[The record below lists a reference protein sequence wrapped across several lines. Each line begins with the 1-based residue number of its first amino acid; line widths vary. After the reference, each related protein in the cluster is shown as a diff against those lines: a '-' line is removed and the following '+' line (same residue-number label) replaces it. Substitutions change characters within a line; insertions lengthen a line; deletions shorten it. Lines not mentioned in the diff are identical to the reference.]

1 LNRQP
6 NHLSCA
12 TEWFLLAVKPPT
24 QTYLRPPPGYR
35 FRRPWYRR
43 PGFYIPVAILA
54 VLTLFVSVFVSRILV
69 DLKAQADTF
78 DLNQLE
84 QMESA
89 SVILDRNGKIFGQI
103 YVENRET
110 VPYEKLPPDLINAVI
125 AVEDAKFYE
134 HHGYDLLGIIRAALK
149 NLIAGQVRQGAS
161 TITQQLARN
170 SFSLKE
176 RTYRRKLLEV
186 FLARRIED
194 HFSKQKIMELYLN
207 RIYFGGGLYGAEA
220 AARGYFSKPAREMT
234 LAECA
239 TLAGLIKSPNRLS
252 PWNDR
257 DNARE
262 VRDYALD
269 RMRDLGF
276 ISREQCATARAQ
288 KIVVGSRQNA
298 QGQTYAVDYI
308 RQQVIAAVGWDRA
321 TNEGYRIH
329 TTIDVNLQRVA
340 EESLKTHLEQVEH
353 HPDYN
358 HQTYAEYAA
367 SFRKAKANGTMSE
380 QPAPEYLQGAVIG
393 LDNASGDIL
402 VLVGGRDFEHNQY
415 NRALQ
420 ARRPAGTAMLP
431 FVYAAA
437 FEKGMYPGSV
447 VEDSPLDNRAVMIG
461 GTTGILG
468 EWGPESADNLYEGR
482 ITARQALVESKDG
495 ATVRIGMD
503 AGVEAMLKLCSSAGI
518 HSPLR
523 PYPATF
529 LGSSEVT
536 LAELALGYTIFPNGG
551 WRSTA
556 PHILERIEEKDGTLV
571 WDGKRQSIRKIVIKP
586 ETAYEVHSCLVDALK
601 SGTGKAAYTE
611 FGLKK
616 FPAAGKTGTAY
627 DFTDALFAGYDSN
640 FTCAVWTGFDKPQK
654 IYRGAFGRELALP
667 IWVDIMNAAAQSY
680 PPRQIKQPS
689 NLKQIE
695 ICSRSGLLATDKCY
709 DAVKTANGDTVQRRT
724 TYMEIATRSQAP
736 TEPCNIH
743 GEPRARLAREFGSS
757 ELPRAELAVNLSDV
771 TPVVIRSPTVIADK
785 DPYDSI
791 KPTLKPE
798 PLPQPATERA
808 ENQNTASATSV
819 NEMKATTNTTIVN
832 PPSSQTTQGAP
843 EVRKAIP
850 VEAIPKAI
858 PVQPQ
863 DSKPAEIRRAIP
875 VKPLDQE
882 DEDSLLKSATR
893 ALTIDQMREGG
904 ERAAEGGNK
913 QSLPQSTRTGE
924 PSNLNE

>member
-1 LNRQP
+1 M
-6 NHLSCA
+6 A
-12 TEWFLLAVKPPT
+12 VLAVFIT
-24 QTYLRPPPGYR
+24 
-35 FRRPWYRR
+35 
-43 PGFYIPVAILA
+43 
-54 VLTLFVSVFVSRILV
+54 VFVSSILF
-69 DLKAQADTF
+69 DLKAQATTF
-78 DLNQLE
+78 DLSQLD

-110 VPYEKLPPDLINAVI
+110 VPYEKLPPDLINAVV
-125 AVEDAKFYE
+125 AVEDTKFYE

-149 NLIAGQVRQGAS
+149 NVIAGHVRQGAS

-176 RTYRRKLLEV
+176 RTYRRKLLEI
-186 FLARRIED
+186 FLAKRIED
-194 HFSKQKIMELYLN
+194 HFGKQKIMELYLN

-220 AARGYFSKPAREMT
+220 AARGYFGKPAREMT

-257 DNARE
+257 DNSRE
-262 VRDYALD
+262 SRDYALD

-276 ISREQCATARAQ
+276 ISQEQCATARAQ

-321 TNEGYRIH
+321 INEGYRIH
-329 TTIDVNLQRVA
+329 TTIDVDLQRAA
-340 EESLKTHLEQVEH
+340 EDSLKTHLEQVEH

-367 SFRKAKANGTMSE
+367 SFRKAKANGTMSDL
-380 QPAPEYLQGAVIG
+380 PAPEYLQGAVIG
-393 LDNASGDIL
+393 LDNATADIL

-415 NRALQ
+415 DRALQ

-431 FVYAAA
+431 FAYAAA

-468 EWGPESADNLYEGR
+468 EWGPESAENRYEGR
-482 ITARQALVESKDG
+482 ITARQALANSKNG

-503 AGVEAMLKLCSSAGI
+503 AGVETMLQLCSAAGI
-518 HSPLR
+518 RSPLR

-536 LAELALGYTIFPNGG
+536 LAELALSYTIFPNGG
-551 WRSTA
+551 WRART
-556 PHILERIEEKDGTLV
+556 PHILERIEEKDGTVV
-571 WDGKRQSIRKIVIKP
+571 WDGKQESIRKIVIKP
-586 ETAYEVHSCLVDALK
+586 DSAYEVHSCLVDALN

-611 FGLKK
+611 FGLKR

-640 FTCAVWTGFDKPQK
+640 LTCAVWTGFDKPQK
-654 IYRGAFGRELALP
+654 IYRGAFGHNLALP
-667 IWVDIMNAAAQSY
+667 IWVDVMNAAAQSY
-680 PPRQIKQPS
+680 PPREIKQPS

-709 DAVKTANGDTVQRRT
+709 DPVKTENGGTVQRRT
-724 TYMEIATRSQAP
+724 TYIEIATPSQAP

-743 GEPRARLAREFGSS
+743 GESRARLAREFSS
-757 ELPRAELAVNLSDV
+757 SDLPRAELAVNVSEV
-771 TPVVIRSPTVIADK
+771 APVAIKSPTLIADS
-785 DPYDSI
+785 DPYNSM
-791 KPTLKPE
+791 KPTAQPQ
-798 PLPQPATERA
+798 LPPQQRTETA
-808 ENQNTASATSV
+808 ENQKTDDAARGNDVKATS
-819 NEMKATTNTTIVN
+819 NATGQTQRN
-832 PPSSQTTQGAP
+832 SQTTTSVP
-843 EVRKAIP
+843 EIRRAIP
-850 VEAIPKAI
+850 VETTRKAI

-863 DSKPAEIRRAIP
+863 ENGPTEIRRAVP

-882 DEDSLLKSATR
+882 DEDRTLLRSA
-893 ALTIDQMREGG
+893 AQPPGDLHE
-904 ERAAEGGNK
+904 
-913 QSLPQSTRTGE
+913 
-924 PSNLNE
+924 

>member
-1 LNRQP
+1 MLA
-6 NHLSCA
+6 L
-12 TEWFLLAVKPPT
+12 FLT
-24 QTYLRPPPGYR
+24 
-35 FRRPWYRR
+35 
-43 PGFYIPVAILA
+43 
-54 VLTLFVSVFVSRILV
+54 VFVSSILF
-69 DLKAQADTF
+69 DLKSQADAL

-110 VPYEKLPPDLINAVI
+110 VPYEKLPPDLVNAVV

-134 HHGYDLLGIIRAALK
+134 HHGYDSLGIIRAALK
-149 NLIAGQVRQGAS
+149 NLTAGHVRQGGS

-176 RTYRRKLLEV
+176 RTYRRKLLEI
-186 FLARRIED
+186 FLAKRIED
-194 HFSKQKIMELYLN
+194 NFSKQKIMELYLN
-207 RIYFGGGLYGAEA
+207 RIYFGGGMYGAEA
-220 AARGYFSKPAREMT
+220 AARGYFGKSARDMT

-257 DNARE
+257 GNSRE
-262 VRDYALD
+262 TRDYALD

-276 ISREQCATARAQ
+276 ISREQCAAARAQ
-288 KIVVGSRQNA
+288 QIVVGSRQNA

-321 TNEGYRIH
+321 INEGYRIH
-329 TTIDVNLQRVA
+329 TTIDVNVQRMA
-340 EESLKTHLEQVEH
+340 EDSLKTHLQEVEH

-358 HQTYAEYAA
+358 HQTYADYAA
-367 SFRKAKANGTMSE
+367 RFRKAKANGTMSE

-393 LDNASGDIL
+393 LDNATGDIL
-402 VLVGGRDFEHNQY
+402 ALVGGRDFEHNQY
-415 NRALQ
+415 DRALQ
-420 ARRPAGTAMLP
+420 ARRPVGTAMLP

-437 FEKGMYPGSV
+437 FERGMYPGSV

-468 EWGPESADNLYEGR
+468 EWGPENADNRYEGPM
-482 ITARQALVESKDG
+482 TARQALVKSKNG
-495 ATVRIGMD
+495 AAVRVGMD
-503 AGVEAMLKLCSSAGI
+503 AGIDAVLQLSSSAGI
-518 HSPLR
+518 RSPLR

-536 LAELALGYTIFPNGG
+536 LAELGLGYTIFPNGG
-551 WRSTA
+551 WRSST

-571 WDGKRQSIRKIVIKP
+571 WDGKQQSIRKIVIKP
-586 ETAYEVHSCLVDALK
+586 ETAYEVHSCLVDALQ
-601 SGTGKAAYTE
+601 SGTGKAAYTQ

-640 FTCAVWTGFDKPQK
+640 FTCAVWVGFDKPQK

-667 IWVDIMNAAAQSY
+667 IWVDIMNAAAESY
-680 PPRQIKQPS
+680 PPREVKEPS
-689 NLKQIE
+689 SLQQIE

-709 DAVKTANGDTVQRRT
+709 DAVKMPTGDTVQKRT
-724 TYMEIATRSQAP
+724 TYMEIATAAQVP

-757 ELPRAELAVNLSDV
+757 DLPRAELAVNLTEV
-771 TPVVIRSPTVIADK
+771 TPVAIKSPTLIAEM
-785 DPYDSI
+785 DPYNSV

-798 PLPQPATERA
+798 PLPQQPTE
-808 ENQNTASATSV
+808 TAQIQKTDSATSGTEV
-819 NEMKATTNTTIVN
+819 KSTSNVTNAN
-832 PPSSQTTQGAP
+832 PPGSESAP
-843 EVRKAIP
+843 EIRKAIP
-850 VEAIPKAI
+850 VAPIRKAI

-863 DSKPAEIRRAIP
+863 EDQPAEIRRAIP
-875 VKPLDQE
+875 VKPLDRE
-882 DEDSLLKSATR
+882 DEQRTLLRS
-893 ALTIDQMREGG
+893 
-904 ERAAEGGNK
+904 AAESPGD
-913 QSLPQSTRTGE
+913 THE
-924 PSNLNE
+924 